1 MDEDE
6 ELKKSGKYE
15 YINEKAEDWPQWSVD
30 QSPQE
35 ETEDVFKLFYNRSL
49 DSALRSK
56 LMANLKQV
64 AKQVNDIKSQE
75 SEEVQKTFDVKKE
88 INKRMK
94 GWRNW

>member
-1 MDEDE
+1 M
-6 ELKKSGKYE
+6 
-15 YINEKAEDWPQWSVD
+15 
-30 QSPQE
+30 
-35 ETEDVFKLFYNRSL
+35 FKLFYNRSL

-56 LMANLKQV
+56 LMTNLKQV
-64 AKQVNDIKSQE
+64 AKQVNDLKNQE